1 MTTSVAGSSATALPE
16 HLETLAVSRET
27 PAAHV
32 AEVSMTAR
40 AMAPAFFAELPAVV
54 RALDADPD
62 VRAIV
67 VTGAEGRFSYGLDLR
82 AATTS
87 LGGVLSDP
95 TAGAREEFLR
105 HVRDL
110 QAAITA
116 VADCRTPIVAAVQG
130 WCVGG
135 GVDLATAC
143 DVRLASADAQ
153 FSVREV
159 RMAMVA
165 DLGSLQRLVGIV
177 GDGHLRELALTGA
190 DVDAA
195 HAQRIG
201 LVNRVLD
208 DEDALRTAAF
218 ALAGDMAK
226 NSPLVTRGIKDVL
239 DAERGP
245 RVEAGLRYVAAWNAA
260 FLPSADLAEA
270 FTAFGERREP
280 RFTGR

>member
-1 MTTSVAGSSATALPE
+1 MTTSVAATGSALPE
-16 HLETLAVSRET
+16 NLETLAVSRET
-27 PAAHV
+27 PTAHV

-40 AMAPAFFAELPAVV
+40 AMAPAFFAELPAVIA
-54 RALDADPD
+54 ALDADPD

-87 LGGVLSDP
+87 LGSVLTDP
-95 TAGAREEFLR
+95 TAGAREEFLHHLR
-105 HVRDL
+105 GL
-110 QAAITA
+110 QASITS
-116 VADCRTPIVAAVQG
+116 VASCRTPVVAAVEG

-135 GVDLATAC
+135 GVDLITAC
-143 DVRLASADAQ
+143 DVRLASADAL

-165 DLGSLQRLVGIV
+165 DLGSLQRLVGII

-190 DVDAA
+190 DVDAG
-195 HAQRIG
+195 HAERIG
-201 LVNRVLD
+201 LVNRVLAD
-208 DEDALRTAAF
+208 GDALRTAAF
-218 ALAGDMAK
+218 ELAGTMAA

-245 RVEAGLRYVAAWNAA
+245 RVEAGLRYVGAWNAA

>member
-1 MTTSVAGSSATALPE
+1 MTTSVAATGSALPE

-40 AMAPAFFAELPAVV
+40 AMAPAFFAELRAVMA
-54 RALDADPD
+54 ALDADPD

-67 VTGAEGRFSYGLDLR
+67 VTGADGRFSYGLDLR
-82 AATTS
+82 AATAS
-87 LGGVLSDP
+87 LGPVLTDP
-95 TAGAREEFLR
+95 SAGAREAFLA
-105 HVRDL
+105 HLRDL
-110 QAAITA
+110 QTSITA
-116 VADCRTPIVAAVQG
+116 VAQCRTPVVAAVEG

-135 GVDLATAC
+135 GVDLITAC
-143 DVRLASADAQ
+143 DVRLASADAL

-165 DLGSLQRLVGIV
+165 DLGSLQRLVGII

-195 HAQRIG
+195 HAERIG
-201 LVNRVLD
+201 LVNRVLGD
-208 DEDALRTAAF
+208 GAALRTAAF
-218 ALAGDMAK
+218 ELAGTMAA

-245 RVEAGLRYVAAWNAA
+245 RVEAGLRYVGAWNAA

-280 RFTGR
+280 HFTGR

>member
-1 MTTSVAGSSATALPE
+1 MTTSVAATGSALPE

-27 PAAHV
+27 ATPHV

-40 AMAPAFFAELPAVV
+40 AMAPAFFAELPAVMG
-54 RALDADPD
+54 ALDADPD

-67 VTGAEGRFSYGLDLR
+67 VTGAEGRFSYGLDLH
-82 AATTS
+82 AATAS
-87 LGGVLSDP
+87 LGSVLTDP
-95 TAGAREEFLR
+95 TAGAREEFLHHLR
-105 HVRDL
+105 GL
-110 QAAITA
+110 QRSITA
-116 VADCRTPIVAAVQG
+116 VAECRTPVVAAVEG

-135 GVDLATAC
+135 GVDLITAC
-143 DVRLASADAQ
+143 DVRVASADAL

-165 DLGSLQRLVGIV
+165 DLGSLQRLVGII

-195 HAQRIG
+195 HAERIG
-201 LVNRVLD
+201 LVNRVLPD
-208 DEDALRTAAF
+208 GDALRTAAF
-218 ALAGDMAK
+218 ALAGAMAA

-245 RVEAGLRYVAAWNAA
+245 RVEAGLRYVGAWNAA

>member
-1 MTTSVAGSSATALPE
+1 MTTSVAATGSALPE

-27 PAAHV
+27 ATPHV

-40 AMAPAFFAELPAVV
+40 AMAPAFFAELPAVMG
-54 RALDADPD
+54 ALDADPD

-82 AATTS
+82 AASAS
-87 LGGVLSDP
+87 LGSVLTDP
-95 TAGAREEFLR
+95 TAGAREGFLHHLR
-105 HVRDL
+105 AL
-110 QAAITA
+110 QRSITA
-116 VADCRTPIVAAVQG
+116 VAECRTPVVAAVEG

-135 GVDLATAC
+135 GVDLITAC
-143 DVRLASADAQ
+143 DVRVASADAL

-165 DLGSLQRLVGIV
+165 DLGSLQRLVGII

-195 HAQRIG
+195 HAERIG
-201 LVNRVLD
+201 LVNRVLPD
-208 DEDALRTAAF
+208 GDALRTAAF
-218 ALAGDMAK
+218 ALAGAMAA

-245 RVEAGLRYVAAWNAA
+245 RVEAGLRYVGAWNAA

>member
-1 MTTSVAGSSATALPE
+1 M
-16 HLETLAVSRET
+16 SRET
-27 PAAHV
+27 SAPHV
-32 AEVSMTAR
+32 AEVSLTAR
-40 AMAPAFFAELPAVV
+40 AMAPAFFAELPAVMA
-54 RALDADPD
+54 ALDADPQ
-62 VRAIV
+62 VRAV
-67 VTGAEGRFSYGLDLR
+67 VLTGAEGRFSYGLDLR
-82 AATTS
+82 AATES
-87 LGGVLSDP
+87 LGSVLADP
-95 TAGAREEFLR
+95 TAGAREEFLGNLR
-105 HVRDL
+105 EL
-110 QAAITA
+110 QGAITA
-116 VADCRTPIVAAVQG
+116 VADCRTPVVAAVQG

-135 GVDLATAC
+135 GVDLITAC
-143 DVRLASADAQ
+143 DVRIASANAQ

-159 RMAMVA
+159 RMGMVA

-190 DVDAA
+190 DIDAA
-195 HAQRIG
+195 RAERIG

-208 DEDALRTAAF
+208 DGDALRTAAF
-218 ALAGDMAK
+218 ELAGSIAA

>member
-1 MTTSVAGSSATALPE
+1 MTTSVAPTGSALPE

-27 PAAHV
+27 STPYV
-32 AEVSMTAR
+32 AEVSVTAR

-54 RALDADPD
+54 GALDADPD

-82 AATTS
+82 AATAS
-87 LGGVLSDP
+87 LGSVLTDP
-95 TAGAREEFLR
+95 TAGAREQFL
-105 HVRDL
+105 HHLRDL
-110 QAAITA
+110 QRSITA
-116 VADCRTPIVAAVQG
+116 VAECRTPVVAAVEG

-135 GVDLATAC
+135 GVDLITAC
-143 DVRLASADAQ
+143 DVRLASADAL

-165 DLGSLQRLVGIV
+165 DLGSLQRLVGII

-195 HAQRIG
+195 HAERIG

-208 DEDALRTAAF
+208 DGAALRTAAF
-218 ALAGDMAK
+218 ELAGRMAA

-245 RVEAGLRYVAAWNAA
+245 RVEAGLRYVGAWNAA